1 MPEKSLSVIP
11 RPLRDQYEKGLAA
24 IQRQNLDYAIA
35 IFVGVLQAEPAFYA
49 CREALRAAQM
59 KKSAGGGGGFFKKM
73 LGTASNSPMIA
84 KGQMALRN
92 NPLEAIHI
100 AEQILAGDPNSIP
113 AHRLL
118 AEGALAAD
126 LPRTASLSLEIVFKN
141 APDREV
147 ALKLGEALAKGGQG
161 DRAESI
167 LSELRRTFPND
178 QEIAKVLKNVSA
190 KRTLSEG
197 GYEALEG
204 GGGSY
209 RDILKNKEEAVAL
222 EQEKRE
228 IKSDDVSARLIGEY
242 EARIVQEP
250 KNLRLLRSVAELYVQ
265 KKQFDKALDYY
276 QRSMGTDGAS
286 DPMLEKTIFET
297 TLKKFDHALAELDP
311 QAADFP
317 EQTARIQAERQTFE
331 VEDCRR
337 RVEKYPNDLLI
348 RFELGELYFKAGK
361 ITEAIQEFQK
371 AQANPNKRLQA
382 MGYLGQCFARRGMN
396 DLAARTFQNAIK
408 EKGPFDEEKKDLIYQ
423 LGCTFEKM
431 GKREEAIEQF
441 KIIYESDIGYKDVAA
456 KVDAYYSGTG

>member
-35 IFVGVLQAEPAFYA
+35 IFTGVLQAEPAFYA

-59 KKSAGGGGGFFKKM
+59 KKTGAGGGGFFKKM

-100 AEQILAGDPNSIP
+100 AEQILGGDPNSIP

-147 ALKLGEALAKGGQG
+147 AIKLGEALARGGQG

-178 QEIAKVLKNVSA
+178 PEIARVLKNVSA

-209 RDILKNKEEAVAL
+209 RDILKNKDEAVAL

-228 IKSDDVSARLIGEY
+228 VKSDDVTARLIGEH
-242 EARIVQEP
+242 EAQIVREP
-250 KNLRLLRSVAELYVQ
+250 KNLRLIRSVAELYAQ
-265 KKQFDKALDYY
+265 KKQFDKALEYY
-276 QRSMGTDGAS
+276 QRSMGTDGVS
-286 DPMLEKTIFET
+286 DPTLEKAIFET
-297 TLKKFDHALAELDP
+297 TLRKFDHALAGLDP
-311 QAADFP
+311 QAADFAG
-317 EQTARIQAERQTFE
+317 QTERIQGERQTFE

-337 RVEKYPNDLLI
+337 RVEKYPNDLQI

-371 AQANPNKRLQA
+371 AQANSNKRIHA

-408 EKGPFDEEKKDLIYQ
+408 EKAVFDEEKKDLIYQ

-431 GKREEAIEQF
+431 GKTEEAIEQF

-456 KVDAYYSGTG
+456 KVDAYYSSKG